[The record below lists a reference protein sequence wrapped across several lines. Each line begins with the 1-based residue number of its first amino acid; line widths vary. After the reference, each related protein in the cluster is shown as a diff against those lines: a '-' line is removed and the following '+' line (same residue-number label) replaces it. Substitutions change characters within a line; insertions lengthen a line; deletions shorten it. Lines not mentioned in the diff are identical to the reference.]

1 MWLLTCI
8 CSLTCRIFI
17 ARFDAQ
23 NFIYI
28 YYTYTYLYIFIYTYI
43 FLTIYHLWFDLLYY
57 FFIFIVA
64 FLIVVYLFFFFR
76 TIIVYS
82 FHCGH
87 ARQAWT
93 DHSAALTAASVARY
107 AMYLL
112 AQPFSQEIPLIIY
125 EIFWNIYD
133 PYSWFHFVTTSFE
146 NLIYISKFVHRWWT
160 MLPCKFSIILLFTL
174 HFYG

>member
-1 MWLLTCI
+1 MHMFLNTSYLYRTLRCPKF
-8 CSLTCRIFI
+8 T
-17 ARFDAQ
+17 
-23 NFIYI
+23 IYI
-28 YYTYTYLYIFIYTYI
+28 YYTYTYLYIYIYVYI
-43 FLTIYHLWFDLLYY
+43 LTIYHLWFDLLYY

-112 AQPFSQEIPLIIY
+112 AQPFSQETPLIIY
-125 EIFWNIYD
+125 EIFWNIYG
-133 PYSWFHFVTTSFE
+133 PYFWFHSVTASFE
-146 NLIYISKFVHRWWT
+146 NFYSLKFLHRCYPVNFR
-160 MLPCKFSIILLFTL
+160 LFLLFTL
-174 HFYG
+174 YTESGNI

>member
-1 MWLLTCI
+1 MPKIYNIHILYI
-8 CSLTCRIFI
+8 YI
-17 ARFDAQ
+17 
-23 NFIYI
+23 FIYI
-28 YYTYTYLYIFIYTYI
+28 YIRIYFNDLPFMIWSSLLFFYFYCC
-43 FLTIYHLWFDLLYY
+43 FLNRCLS
-57 FFIFIVA
+57 
-64 FLIVVYLFFFFR
+64 FFFFR

-112 AQPFSQEIPLIIY
+112 AQPFSQETLLIIY

-133 PYSWFHFVTTSFE
+133 PYSWFHSVIASFE
-146 NLIYISKFVHRWWT
+146 NFYSLKFLHRCCPVNFR
-160 MLPCKFSIILLFTL
+160 LFLLFTL
-174 HFYG
+174 YTGSGNILKKWKDIIINLLLINIC

>member
-1 MWLLTCI
+1 MFLNMSYLYSTLRCPKFYI
-8 CSLTCRIFI
+8 HILYIYI
-17 ARFDAQ
+17 
-23 NFIYI
+23 FIYI
-28 YYTYTYLYIFIYTYI
+28 YIYVYIFNDLSFMIWSSLLFFYFYCC
-43 FLTIYHLWFDLLYY
+43 FLNRCLS
-57 FFIFIVA
+57 
-64 FLIVVYLFFFFR
+64 FFFFR

-160 MLPCKFSIILLFTL
+160 MLPYKFSIILLFTL
-174 HFYG
+174 HFYE